1 MILNDKDKKE
11 KFEIDLFNPNYKI
24 SSSLE
29 KNYICI
35 KYKMA
40 LFLSN
45 LKNPRNG
52 MNEFHFILK
61 FKDKSKYICNEIKKI
76 TFNIDI

>member
-1 MILNDKDKKE
+1 LILNGKEKQE
-11 KFEIDLFNPNYKI
+11 KFEIDLFNHDCKI

-45 LKNPRNG
+45 FRNPRNG
-52 MNEFHFILK
+52 MNEFHFILE
-61 FKDKSKYICNEIKKI
+61 FKDKSLYKYNEIKKI
-76 TFNIDI
+76 IFNIDI